1 MNVQPATDTVGL
13 PAVSSASEPAWVRHG
28 SKSVQQDYQAA
39 LAFEG
44 TLVEQLSKALVAT
57 SGLPG
62 QSESSEEES
71 GGSEEGAANN
81 QAGSSLL
88 SSLLPQALAGGVTD
102 AGGLGLAAQLTR
114 ELAGV
119 QPSASASGSGS
130 GSGDTLANAQA
141 TGEDTAAGSGGV
153 SA

>member
-119 QPSASASGSGS
+119 QPSGSGS

>member
-119 QPSASASGSGS
+119 QPSGSGS
-130 GSGDTLANAQA
+130 GSGGTLANAQA